1 MRFRRSIRHRL
12 FHQRRFRLLLLAL
25 LLISLGLGLLIVP
38 LEQGVGNIT
47 TIGDGIWWAVT
58 TLTTVGYGDYVPV
71 TFWGRILGMILQVL
85 GATMFG
91 MVIAIISTYVSRSQD
106 EFYWNRLFERLNKM
120 DEDLD
125 KMQRK
130 TAFMVRDL
138 QQTDGVDP
146 AGPTDPTNST
156 TPKDFDT

>member
-1 MRFRRSIRHRL
+1 MVLPMKYKRSLRQRL

-25 LLISLGLGLLIVP
+25 LVFSLVLGLLIVP
-38 LEQGVGNIT
+38 LERGVGNIET
-47 TIGDGIWWAVT
+47 AYDGIWWAVT

-71 TFWGRILGMILQVL
+71 TFWGRILGILLQVL
-85 GATMFG
+85 GAMMFG

-106 EFYWNRLFERLNKM
+106 EFYWNRLFDRLNKM

-130 TAFMVRDL
+130 TAFMVRDS
-138 QQTDGVDP
+138 QTEDDE
-146 AGPTDPTNST
+146 
-156 TPKDFDT
+156 